1 MSDVA
6 NAPNTPPPAPA
17 PAPASEV
24 PLNPNPVSTPQPI
37 GSQAPDKPETERAE
51 RKPTSRREVIQR
63 AFEKAEASRPKAE
76 PRKARMGDNNPPEEI
91 DRERPTLDL
100 KRPPSEQ
107 PQRGEHGHFAPR
119 ERQDDASGVQDR
131 TQLAPSTPQP
141 GRQHPQLP
149 EGTPYRDPPQRMDE
163 RAKSEWAA
171 TPEPVRGAVHR
182 MHQEFNNAYQR
193 YRPDIETFN
202 TIRHFADMAAQQ
214 GTTLERALTSYTSME
229 GKLRQDPFAGF
240 DTITYNLNLRPDG
253 NPNGPRLTFAD
264 ICWAYL
270 NQSPEQRKLTQNGN
284 AQAAQT
290 QQIGQ
295 LHQMVSTLAT
305 GFQQMQY
312 EKQFAHTRSQLD
324 RYADAHPRFDE
335 LGPLIEQEVK
345 LGFNLDQAYRR
356 AEMLRPATHAAQT
369 RSAPAQTRPPGRSI
383 SGAPAGPS
391 NGTGRRPDKPVG
403 RREAIAN
410 AMKRASNSL

>member
-6 NAPNTPPPAPA
+6 IAPDTAPPAPA
-17 PAPASEV
+17 PVNEV
-24 PLNPNPVSTPQPI
+24 PVNPNPVNAPAPI
-37 GSQAPDKPETERAE
+37 GNQAPPKPEGETER
-51 RKPTSRREVIQR
+51 KPPVSRREGIQR
-63 AFEKAEASRPKAE
+63 AFERAEASRPKVE
-76 PRKARMGDNNPPEEI
+76 PRKAKIGDNNPPEEI
-91 DRERPTLDL
+91 DREKPAINLR
-100 KRPPSEQ
+100 RPPSDQ

-119 ERQDDASGVQDR
+119 EQKGDTVAPPVQHGV
-131 TQLAPSTPQP
+131 TPAQQP
-141 GRQHPQLP
+141 ARQHPQLP
-149 EGTPYRDPPQRMDE
+149 DGTPYQHPPQRLHE

-171 TPEPVRGAVHR
+171 TPESVRGEVHR
-182 MHQEFNNAYQR
+182 MQTEFQRAYER
-193 YRPDIETFN
+193 YRPDVETFN

-214 GTTLERALTSYTSME
+214 GTTLERALTAYTSME

-253 NPNGPRLTFAD
+253 DPNGPRLTFAD

-270 NQSPEQRKLTQNGN
+270 NQTPDQRKLTQNQN
-284 AQAAQT
+284 HQTAQS

-295 LHQMVSTLAT
+295 LHQMVNQLAT
-305 GFQQMQY
+305 GMQRMHY
-312 EKQFAHTRSQLD
+312 ERQFAHTRSQLD

-335 LGPLIEQEVK
+335 LGPLIEQEIK

-369 RSAPAQTRPPGRSI
+369 RTPSAQTRPTGRSI

-391 NGTGRRPDKPVG
+391 NGTGRRPDKPVS
-403 RREAIAN
+403 RRDAIAN